1 MANGELGAD
10 DGGGLPKH
18 TTPTWEV
25 ELLISGVA
33 VFAMLQLPGLL
44 DDAILAMLPR
54 FGPGWAQPLEVMYMY
69 LKTAAVILA
78 ATFSIHLLL
87 RAHWIALV
95 GLHSVFPDGIRG
107 ERLRMGPLQRAADER
122 HAPGRDQLIDQA
134 DNRAT
139 VVFAIGVMMATMLLT
154 VSLLVALVFGLL
166 SLLLLATGV
175 PADNAL
181 VFAASAMLVV
191 VPFAVASFVDRRWGA
206 RLAPDGFAARA
217 LSRMFQCYRTLG
229 FGRGNN
235 AMALLASHGGQR
247 RTMLLVMAVFF
258 PIMFSVV
265 VGLKALQHPERFGNY
280 GRFPGAAAGPG
291 GNVDPAHYDAMRA
304 PSRDPAVPF
313 IQDAVVAGPYVRLVV
328 PFLPGRDDVAM
339 RAACPGAGVDDS
351 AAMACLQRLH
361 ALALD
366 GKPLQGQ
373 RYDAGNDPRTDRPAL
388 VAMIDVRALPPGRH
402 ELRVARTDASAGE
415 RAAGETDYVIPFWR

>member
-1 MANGELGAD
+1 MD
-10 DGGGLPKH
+10 DRLPRE

-44 DDAILAMLPR
+44 DDAIFAVSPR
-54 FGPGWAQPLEVMYMY
+54 FGPAWAQPIEVMYMY

-95 GLHSVFPDGIRG
+95 GLHSVFPDGVRS

-122 HAPGRDQLIDQA
+122 HAPGRDELIDQA

-139 VVFAIGVMMATMLLT
+139 VVFAIGVMMAMMLLM
-154 VSLLVALVFGLL
+154 VSLLVALLFGLL
-166 SLLLLATGV
+166 LLLLLAVGAPV
-175 PADNAL
+175 DNAL
-181 VFAASAMLVV
+181 VFALSAMLVV
-191 VPFAVASFVDRRWGA
+191 APFGIASVVDRRWGA
-206 RLAPDGFAARA
+206 RLAPEGLAARG
-217 LSRMFQCYRTLG
+217 LSRLFRFYRAIG

-247 RTMLLVMAVFF
+247 RAMLLVMAVFF

-265 VGLKALQHPERFGNY
+265 LGLKTLRHPESFGNY
-280 GRFPGAAAGPG
+280 GKFPGAAAAGT
-291 GNVDPAHYDAMRA
+291 VDAAHYDAMRT

-313 IQDAVVAGPYVRLVV
+313 IQDAVVVGPYMRLVV

-339 RAACPGAGVDDS
+339 REACPDAVADDK
-351 AAMACLQRLH
+351 AALACLQRLH
-361 ALALD
+361 AVALD
-366 GKPLQGQ
+366 GKPLAGLH
-373 RYDAGNDPRTDRPAL
+373 YDAGSDARSDRPAL
-388 VAMIDVRALPPGRH
+388 VAMIDVRALSPGRH
-402 ELRVARTDASAGE
+402 ELRIARTDASARE

>member
-1 MANGELGAD
+1 MD
-10 DGGGLPKH
+10 DRLPRE

-54 FGPGWAQPLEVMYMY
+54 FGPGWAQPIEVMYMY

-95 GLHSVFPDGIRG
+95 GLHSVFPAGVRS

-122 HAPGRDQLIDQA
+122 QEPGRDALIDQA

-139 VVFAIGVMMATMLLT
+139 VVFAIGVMMAMMLLT
-154 VSLLVALVFGLL
+154 VSLLVALVFVVL
-166 SLLLLATGV
+166 SLLLLAAGV

-181 VFAASAMLVV
+181 VFALSAMLVV
-191 VPFAVASFVDRRWGA
+191 VPFAAASFIDRRWGA
-206 RLAPDGFAARA
+206 RLAPDGLAARL
-217 LSRMFQCYRTLG
+217 LSRMFDFYRTLG

-235 AMALLASHGGQR
+235 AMALIASHGGQR
-247 RTMLLVMAVFF
+247 RTMLLVMSVFF

-265 VGLKALQHPERFGNY
+265 LGLKTLKHPERFGNY
-280 GRFPGAAAGPG
+280 GTFPGAAASAT
-291 GNVDPAHYDAMRA
+291 VDAAHYDAMRTPA
-304 PSRDPAVPF
+304 RDAAVPF
-313 IQDAVVAGPYVRLVV
+313 IQDAVVAGPYLRLVV
-328 PFLPGRDDVAM
+328 PFLPGRDDAAM
-339 RAACPGAGVDDS
+339 REACPGALADDQ
-351 AAMACLQRLH
+351 AALACLQRLH
-361 ALALD
+361 GLALD
-366 GKPLQGQ
+366 GKSLDGA
-373 RYDAGNDPRTDRPAL
+373 RYDAGMDPRTDRPAL
-388 VAMIDVRALPPGRH
+388 VAMIDVRALARGRH
-402 ELRVARTDASAGE
+402 ELRIARTDASAAE

>member
-1 MANGELGAD
+1 MD
-10 DGGGLPKH
+10 DRLPRE

-44 DDAILAMLPR
+44 DDAIFATLPR
-54 FGPGWAQPLEVMYMY
+54 FGPDWLQPIEVMYMY

-95 GLHSVFPDGIRG
+95 GLHSVFPDGVRG
-107 ERLRMGPLQRAADER
+107 ERLRMGPLQRAADE
-122 HAPGRDQLIDQA
+122 HQAAGRDQLIDQA

-139 VVFAIGVMMATMLLT
+139 VVFAIGVMMAMMLLT
-154 VSLLVALVFGLL
+154 VSLLVALLFALL
-166 SLLLLATGV
+166 SLLLLAVGA

-181 VFAASAMLVV
+181 VFAVAAMLIV
-191 VPFAVASFVDRRWGA
+191 VPFALASFVDRRWGG
-206 RLAPDGFAARA
+206 RLAPEGLPARV
-217 LSRMFQCYRTLG
+217 LSRMFRFYRTLG

-258 PIMFSVV
+258 PIMISVV
-265 VGLKALQHPERFGNY
+265 LGLKTLQHPERFGIY
-280 GRFPGAAAGPG
+280 GRFPGAGAAAT
-291 GNVDPAHYDAMRA
+291 VEAAHYDAMRTPA
-304 PSRDPAVPF
+304 RDPALPF
-313 IQDAVVAGPYVRLVV
+313 IQDAVVIGPYVRLVV
-328 PFLPGRDDVAM
+328 PFLPGRDDAAM
-339 RAACPGAGVDDS
+339 RASCPGAVNDDEAS
-351 AAMACLQRLH
+351 LACLQRLH
-361 ALALD
+361 ALVLD
-366 GKPLQGQ
+366 GKPLDGL
-373 RYDAGNDPRTDRPAL
+373 RYDAGSDPRTNRPAL

-402 ELRVARTDASAGE
+402 ELRVARTDAGARE
-415 RAAGETDYVIPFWR
+415 RAAGGTDYVIPFWR

>member
-1 MANGELGAD
+1 MD
-10 DGGGLPKH
+10 DRLPRE

-44 DDAILAMLPR
+44 DDAILATLPR
-54 FGPGWAQPLEVMYMY
+54 FGPGWAQPIEVMYMY

-95 GLHSVFPDGIRG
+95 GLHSVFPDGVRG

-122 HAPGRDQLIDQA
+122 QASGRDALIDQA

-139 VVFAIGVMMATMLLT
+139 VVFAIGVMMAMMLLT
-154 VSLLVALVFGLL
+154 VSLLVALTFVVL
-166 SLLLLATGV
+166 SLLLLGAGIAT
-175 PADNAL
+175 DNAL
-181 VFAASAMLVV
+181 VFAVSAMLVV
-191 VPFAVASFVDRRWGA
+191 VPFALASFVDRRWGA
-206 RLAPDGFAARA
+206 RLAPDGFVARL
-217 LSRMFQCYRTLG
+217 LSRMFNFYRALG

-235 AMALLASHGGQR
+235 AMALIASHGGQR

-258 PIMFSVV
+258 PIMISVV
-265 VGLKALQHPERFGNY
+265 LGLKTLQHPERFGNY
-280 GRFPGAAAGPG
+280 GKFPGAAAAAT
-291 GNVDPAHYDAMRA
+291 VDAAHYDAMRT
-304 PSRDPAVPF
+304 PTRDAAVPF

-339 RAACPGAGVDDS
+339 RDGCPGAGADDQAS
-351 AAMACLQRLH
+351 LACLQRLH
-361 ALALD
+361 ALVLD
-366 GKPLQGQ
+366 GKPLDGP
-373 RYDAGNDPRTDRPAL
+373 RYDAGSDPRTNRPAL
-388 VAMIDVRALPPGRH
+388 VAMLDVRALPAGRH
-402 ELRVARTDASAGE
+402 ELRVARTDASARE